1 MSMDPLPFNWSYT
14 GPVADIFNS
23 ITKSGIYPRQ
33 WVTEFVTPIPK
44 VTPPETEDDLRN
56 ISLTADLSKDYENF
70 LAAWLLPYI
79 KQRIDPG
86 QYGGIRGHSTAHYL
100 IQLYDFI
107 LSHTDNCRTPKAV
120 IVALIDFSKAFNRIN
135 HSKVI
140 TRLSDWGVPG
150 WLLKILISYL
160 SGRSMILR
168 YKDTQS
174 SRHFMPGGSPQG
186 ALLGVL
192 LYLVYVSDIGM
203 NLPALPQPISGVTDL
218 PSVSLPPDP
227 AVSENEARLKFVDD
241 LSLAETVY
249 LDSQLESSGDSLF
262 LNPSN
267 SLLQSRLDELSLSA
281 KYHDMKLN
289 LKKTNLIT
297 FNFTRKYQ
305 FTPNLSLEGSQLG
318 VVQQTKLLGLTV
330 TDDGRWDVNTKQMV
344 IKANSRLWF
353 LRRLKLLGA
362 SKDTLIQIY
371 QLFCRSI
378 LEYCAPVWGGGISKT
393 SIQSIE
399 RVQKNAFKIILGSKY
414 TTYMKT
420 HLKK

>member
-1 MSMDPLPFNWSYT
+1 M
-14 GPVADIFNS
+14 
-23 ITKSGIYPRQ
+23 
-33 WVTEFVTPIPK
+33 
-44 VTPPETEDDLRN
+44 
-56 ISLTADLSKDYENF
+56 
-70 LAAWLLPYI
+70 
-79 KQRIDPG
+79 
-86 QYGGIRGHSTAHYL
+86 
-100 IQLYDFI
+100 
-107 LSHTDNCRTPKAV
+107 
-120 IVALIDFSKAFNRIN
+120 
-135 HSKVI
+135 
-140 TRLSDWGVPG
+140 
-150 WLLKILISYL
+150 
-160 SGRSMILR
+160 
-168 YKDTQS
+168 
-174 SRHFMPGGSPQG
+174 
-186 ALLGVL
+186 
-192 LYLVYVSDIGM
+192 
-203 NLPALPQPISGVTDL
+203 
-218 PSVSLPPDP
+218 
-227 AVSENEARLKFVDD
+227 DD

-414 TTYMKT
+414 TTYEDSLEEV
-420 HLKK
+420 HQVSLLKRWEALSLRFAYFCLKNEKFKSWFREGINTRNGRFYCEPQARTRRYRNSAIPYMTRLLNTNYN